1 LLPTRR
7 ASLVGDWEIIEI
19 ISSHSLLVNAS
30 GIACIESIPSTF
42 SIFNESIFARAL
54 DCEEQVSKKTR
65 DPTD

>member
-1 LLPTRR
+1 
-7 ASLVGDWEIIEI
+7 
-19 ISSHSLLVNAS
+19 VNAS